1 MFTLSPKFVLLLMLT
16 TLALFLFPAPSGS
29 FTATHG
35 PTTALRAA
43 ARFRAVLA
51 AIAGWIALL
60 AGRIV
65 LRSNAR
71 EHGEMGVMM
80 TALHTAAQLRC

>member
-1 MFTLSPKFVLLLMLT
+1 MFTLSPKFVLLLMLA

-51 AIAGWIALL
+51 AIAAWTALL

-65 LRSNAR
+65 ISSNAR
-71 EHGEMGVMM
+71 EEGQAEVL
-80 TALHTAAQLRC
+80 TDSYTSSQLRC

>member
-1 MFTLSPKFVLLLMLT
+1 MFTLSPKFVLLVMLA

-43 ARFRAVLA
+43 ARFRAVMAALA
-51 AIAGWIALL
+51 AWTALL
-60 AGRIV
+60 AGRVVFSSSVRQDLEAEV
-65 LRSNAR
+65 L
-71 EHGEMGVMM
+71 
-80 TALHTAAQLRC
+80 TASYPASQLRC

>member
-16 TLALFLFPAPSGS
+16 TLALFLFPAASGS

-43 ARFRAVLA
+43 ARFRAFLA
-51 AIAGWIALL
+51 ALSMWTALL
-60 AGRIV
+60 AGKVVFGSNVRQDCEAKV
-65 LRSNAR
+65 L
-71 EHGEMGVMM
+71 
-80 TALHTAAQLRC
+80 AASYPASQLRC